1 MASWMPSG
9 PTSATREKKSYPE
22 TEESG
27 QFWRSTMLDMDS
39 RLRVARGIAKNETL
53 ASVEVFKTLKR
64 RGHPDGPP
72 PTISD
77 GWGGIDDAMIEVYGV
92 VPEYSGRGRPP
103 TRKRA
108 RPGWL
113 YLQMVKQRD
122 EHGRVKGIKLRV
134 VFGKKSE
141 VLALLGKSTAYIER
155 SNLTSRL
162 FNGRQVRKTL
172 AFSKEIAAYR
182 AAAAWEDCY
191 YNLVRPHKS
200 LRLPAAHTSPR
211 KWLLRTPAMAAQLT
225 DHIWTVKE
233 LLTTLPVPDI
243 NNT

>member
-1 MASWMPSG
+1 
-9 PTSATREKKSYPE
+9 
-22 TEESG
+22 
-27 QFWRSTMLDMDS
+27 MLDLDS

-53 ASVEVFKTLKR
+53 ASTEVFKTLKR

-92 VPEYSGRGRPP
+92 VPGYSGRGRPP

-113 YLQMVKQRD
+113 HLQMVKQRD
-122 EHGRVKGIKLRV
+122 EHGRMKGVKLRA

-172 AFSKEIAAYR
+172 AFSKGLAAYR

-200 LRLPAAHTSPR
+200 LRLPVADAPPQ
-211 KWLLRTPAMAAQLT
+211 KWLSRTPAMAAGLA
-225 DHIWTVKE
+225 DHVWTVKE
-233 LLTTLPVPDI
+233 LLTALPVPDI

>member
-1 MASWMPSG
+1 
-9 PTSATREKKSYPE
+9 
-22 TEESG
+22 
-27 QFWRSTMLDMDS
+27 MLDMDS
-39 RLRVARGIAKNETL
+39 RLRAARGVAKNETL
-53 ASVEVFKTLKR
+53 ASIEVFRTLKR

-77 GWGGIDDAMIEVYGV
+77 GWGGIDDAMVEVYGV

-103 TRKRA
+103 TRKKA
-108 RPGWL
+108 RPGWHAQR
-113 YLQMVKQRD
+113 LQMVKQRD
-122 EHGRVKGIKLRV
+122 EHGRVQGVKLRV

-155 SNLTSRL
+155 SHLTSRL

-172 AFSKEIAAYR
+172 AFSKEVEMYKASAV
-182 AAAAWEDCY
+182 WEDCY
-191 YNLVRPHKS
+191 YNLVRQHKS
-200 LRLPAAHTSPR
+200 LRLSVSGAAPR
-211 KWLLRTPAMAAQLT
+211 KWLPRTPAMTANLT

-233 LLTTLPVPDI
+233 LFTTLPIPCP